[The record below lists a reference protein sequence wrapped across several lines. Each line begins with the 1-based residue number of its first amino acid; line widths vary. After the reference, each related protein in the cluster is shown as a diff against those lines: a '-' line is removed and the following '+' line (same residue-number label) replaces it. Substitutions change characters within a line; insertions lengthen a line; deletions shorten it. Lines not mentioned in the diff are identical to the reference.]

1 MISNVYNKSLA
12 TAQAMNAN
20 FSTSAQALYQM
31 YGYYITVV
39 VTGTPTGTLKLEA
52 SADPFD
58 VQDSDYIP
66 TNWDVVGSS
75 SVAITAAGTTSWNV
89 IGAMY
94 NYVRVTYTDGSA
106 GTSTATCAIRINAK
120 G

>member
-12 TAQAMNAN
+12 TAQAMNES
-20 FSTSAQALYQM
+20 FSTSAQQLYQM
-31 YGYYITVV
+31 YGCYITVV
-39 VTGTPTGTLKLEA
+39 ITGTPTGTLKLEA
-52 SADPFD
+52 SCDPFD
-58 VQDSDYIP
+58 IQDTDYVP
-66 TNWDVVGSS
+66 TNWDVVANS
-75 SVAITAAGTTSWNV
+75 SVAVSAAGTTSWNV